1 VWLSGLRTKGSGMSS
16 KSKKKPTYEMS
27 LRKAVDNALVIFMW
41 AFVTGFDS
49 TGEQFETL
57 KHEIQSVRD
66 SVIAGSL
73 TIPQIRKA
81 LREDY
86 GVEVD

>member
-1 VWLSGLRTKGSGMSS
+1 MSS
-16 KSKKKPTYEMS
+16 KSKKRQTYEMS

>member
-1 VWLSGLRTKGSGMSS
+1 MSS

>member
-1 VWLSGLRTKGSGMSS
+1 MSS

-81 LREDY
+81 LRDEY
-86 GVEVD
+86 GVMVD

>member
-1 VWLSGLRTKGSGMSS
+1 MSS

-27 LRKAVDNALVIFMW
+27 LRKAVDHALVIFMW